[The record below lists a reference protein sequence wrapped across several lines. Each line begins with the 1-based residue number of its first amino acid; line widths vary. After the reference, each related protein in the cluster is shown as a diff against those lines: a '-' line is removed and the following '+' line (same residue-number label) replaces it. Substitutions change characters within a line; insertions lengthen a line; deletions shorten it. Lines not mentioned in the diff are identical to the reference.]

1 MVLLFSN
8 RKNKLEKEIIEI
20 LTACGADFVSDKF
33 ITASGGYFTVAVCYK
48 KTLIN
53 INKGVALILDDTHR
67 FINQELPI
75 GITGICEDN
84 NEIALK
90 LFKANGLPVI
100 TCGNNAK
107 NTLTIS
113 SVENNNYLV
122 TLQREIIDINGNTIC
137 PADYKITL
145 QKAYSPEAVML
156 SCGVLCMI
164 GGKF

>member
-20 LTACGADFVSDKF
+20 LTACGADFISDKF

-48 KTLIN
+48 KTVLDIKN
-53 INKGVALILDDTHR
+53 GVVLMLDDTHR
-67 FINQELPI
+67 FVNQELPI
-75 GITGICEDN
+75 GITGVCEDR
-84 NEIALK
+84 NETALK

-100 TCGNNAK
+100 TCGNNSK

-122 TLQREIIDINGNTIC
+122 TLQREIIDIRGNVIY

-145 QKAYSPEAVML
+145 EKQYSPEAVML
-156 SCGVLCMI
+156 SCGVLCLI
-164 GGKF
+164 GAKF